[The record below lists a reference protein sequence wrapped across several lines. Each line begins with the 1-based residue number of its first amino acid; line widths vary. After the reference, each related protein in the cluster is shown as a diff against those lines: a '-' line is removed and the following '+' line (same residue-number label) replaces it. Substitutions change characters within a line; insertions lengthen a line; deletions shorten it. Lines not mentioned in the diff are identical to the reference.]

1 MLDVQFESEEYEFS
15 NIEEKDIEY
24 VSQWIKENNE
34 DGTCYS
40 LDSQIFYRRFL
51 EYYVTENEIFIKVKK
66 DEKIVGVF
74 KGRLELDKRKELFIW
89 LFIIDKELRSAGIGT
104 EIIEIII
111 DYFKE
116 KFHVNSID
124 VGVSEDNHDGIA
136 FWNMRNFEYLRNVQ
150 DFFEN
155 NEEEKCDLVI
165 MERNI

>member
-15 NIEEKDIEY
+15 NIEEIDIEY

-66 DEKIVGVF
+66 GQKIVGVF
-74 KGRLELDKRKELFIW
+74 KGRLEVDKKKELFIW
-89 LFIIDKELRSAGIGT
+89 LFIIDKEFRSVGMGT
-104 EIIEIII
+104 EIIEIVIK
-111 DYFKE
+111 YFKE
-116 KFHVNSID
+116 KFDVNTIE
-124 VGVSEDNHDGIA
+124 VGVAEDNYEGIA
-136 FWNMRNFEYLRNVQ
+136 FWNMRNFKHLRKVQ

-165 MERNI
+165 MGRNI